1 TLFLAVGLFIISCRK
16 QPTGEQTVPYSTE
29 EDIEI
34 ADMFH
39 NAENSLE
46 YWGTYDG
53 TLPSADGTAVH
64 IELTLNQDKSFI
76 KCTEYT
82 DRNPVAIYNDTG
94 VYVIHRNLLTLHPEG
109 KEEYYKVEENRL
121 RKLNE
126 EKQEVEGEFQD
137 RYLLVK
143 NKGLPERS

>member
-1 TLFLAVGLFIISCRK
+1 LLVIGCKRQSADGQS
-16 QPTGEQTVPYSTE
+16 VPYSTE
-29 EDIEI
+29 EDVEI

-39 NAENSLE
+39 NAENSLD

-53 TLPSADGTAVH
+53 TLPAADGTTMH
-64 IELTLNQDKSFI
+64 IELTLNQDKSFS
-76 KCTEYT
+76 KRTAYT
-82 DRNPVAIYNDTG
+82 DRSPVAVYNDTG
-94 VYVIHRNLLTLHPEG
+94 VYVVHRNLLTLHPEG

-126 EKQEVEGEFQD
+126 EKQEVEGELQD

-143 NKGLPERS
+143 K